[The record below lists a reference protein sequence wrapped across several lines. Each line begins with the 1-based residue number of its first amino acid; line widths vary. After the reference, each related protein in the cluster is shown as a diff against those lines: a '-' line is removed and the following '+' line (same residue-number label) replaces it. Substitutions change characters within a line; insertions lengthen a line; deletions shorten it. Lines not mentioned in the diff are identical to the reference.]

1 MQAVQNENLKKKMLE
16 QSDLISGI
24 LKEQKIQKDKESWS
38 RWV

>member
-24 LKEQKIQKDKESWS
+24 LKEQKIQKDKES
-38 RWV
+38 